1 MSGRIRVTDTEAKGH
16 RPQAKGRSGQV
27 WSVILAGGVG
37 SRFWPVSTANRPK
50 QLLPLA
56 SERPLLRDA
65 LDRMAPLCGP
75 EKTLILTTAL
85 LFDAIRALA
94 PEIARANVVAEPR
107 PAGTAAALTW
117 AAAVI
122 ERESGSD
129 AIMMSVHADWAVA
142 DADGFRA
149 TLTRAAVIAGATHM
163 LVTVG
168 IVPSR
173 PDPGYGYIRPG
184 EPMPDSSGAQR
195 VAEFVEKPGPERAE
209 AMVRDGY
216 LWNSGI
222 FVWRVGDFLSE
233 VRTHCPE
240 VARALEQH
248 PADLAGFFAA
258 IPTPVPVDV
267 GVLERSDRVAVIPG
281 NFGWDDVGTWAAL
294 RRVRAADGAGNVTS
308 GHVHAVNATR
318 NVVHAEGNEV
328 VLYGVSDLVVVTHDG
343 LTLVTTAEHATDLKQ
358 LLAAL
363 PARVRDRQ

>member
-1 MSGRIRVTDTEAKGH
+1 MSVTESRA
-16 RPQAKGRSGQV
+16 QRSEGGVV
-27 WSVILAGGVG
+27 WCVILAGGVG

-56 SERPLLRDA
+56 SHRPLLRDS
-65 LDRMAPLCGP
+65 LDRMAPLCDP
-75 EKTLILTTAL
+75 AHTLVLTNASLVTP
-85 LFDAIRALA
+85 IQALA
-94 PEIARANVVAEPR
+94 PEIPAENLVAEPR

-117 AAAVI
+117 AAAQI
-122 ERESGSD
+122 ERVSGKD
-129 AIMMSVHADWAVA
+129 AIMISVHADWAVA

-149 TLTRAAVIAGATHM
+149 ALRRASTIAEATHS

-168 IVPSR
+168 VVPSR

-184 EPMPDSSGAQR
+184 EPLDSSGVRR
-195 VAEFVEKPGPERAE
+195 VAQFVEKPTLERAE
-209 AMVRDGY
+209 AMVRDGC

-222 FVWRVGDFLSE
+222 FVWRVGDFLAE

-240 VARALEQH
+240 VSPALDRY
-248 PADLAGFFAA
+248 PDDLARFFESV
-258 IPTPVPVDV
+258 PKPVPVDV

-281 NFGWDDVGTWAAL
+281 DFGWDDVGTWSAL
-294 RRVRAADGAGNVTS
+294 RRVRQADTRGNVTS
-308 GHVHAVNATR
+308 GDVHVVNASD

-343 LTLVTTAEHATDLKQ
+343 LTLVTTTDHATDLKA

-363 PARVRDRQ
+363 PARVRDRA